1 VFEEKAIVVK
11 EAKNLDEAYQE
22 VNEYLIKHIKD
33 GSMILFR
40 ECTVTVGHK
49 QYFEAFILFDESM
62 IKLGSN
68 YLIYS
73 KR

>member
-1 VFEEKAIVVK
+1 MFEEKVLVVK
-11 EAKNLDEAYQE
+11 EAKKLDEAYSE
-22 VNEYLIKHIKD
+22 VNELLIRHIKD
-33 GSMILFR
+33 GSMSLFR

-62 IKLGSN
+62 IKWGSN
-68 YLIYS
+68 YFIHS